1 MLRDAAPLRRA
12 ASNPAN
18 PSSRNYPTPGKQIG
32 SQNAI
37 LPIAWW
43 LRLNAGV
50 VTEGH
55 AGDNGGRASRRRGAK
70 EWLMF
75 QPLKLNVAGFAG

>member
-18 PSSRNYPTPGKQIG
+18 PSSRNYPNPGKQIG

-43 LRLNAGV
+43 LGLNAGV

-55 AGDNGGRASRRRGAK
+55 PGDFGGRASQRQGAK
-70 EWLMF
+70 EQLMF
-75 QPLKLNVAGFAG
+75 QSLKLNAAGFAG

>member
-18 PSSRNYPTPGKQIG
+18 PSSRHYPNPGKQIG

-55 AGDNGGRASRRRGAK
+55 AGDFGCRPSLRQGAK

-75 QPLKLNVAGFAG
+75 QSLKLNAAGFAG